1 MSMKTFHNSPENLSL
16 RSQVFLFKT
25 LQQKD
30 GLRGQNGQQV
40 RQAKF
45 AQILS

>member
-16 RSQVFLFKT
+16 RAQVFLFKT

-30 GLRGQNGQQV
+30 GLRSQNGQQV
-40 RQAKF
+40 RKAKF